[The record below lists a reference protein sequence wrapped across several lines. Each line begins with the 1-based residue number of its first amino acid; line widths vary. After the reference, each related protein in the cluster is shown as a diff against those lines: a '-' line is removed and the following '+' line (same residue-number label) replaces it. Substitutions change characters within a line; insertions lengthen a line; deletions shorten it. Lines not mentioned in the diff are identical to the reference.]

1 MKQFNSKFNISKLL
15 IFSSVYILATVA
27 MIIFLN
33 QHTTKI
39 DIDNLKVRAYA
50 VSDILNKNP
59 DTKFDESVVVLPVS
73 TQSTAVKNIK
83 NGAKFT
89 QKITKSNLTITIPN
103 YQNAILKNYI
113 QVTRQ
118 RSSDSAVNGIIIAFT
133 TIIYLIW
140 IYQLYTN
147 ARKLHQFETDT
158 IAKIKNIR
166 RSPLTQSYLISENDD
181 KVTTALNHL
190 GESIQHKAESSTPA
204 KKNLYEFIELFEF
217 PIFIYDLK
225 GTIRRS
231 NASFKNEFAD
241 TKNLDIFSPYSDVLQ
256 FLVNKMLKP
265 GQQEHTFYF
274 EQINAYYTMNVRPI
288 QSLDHRLMV
297 TMIDVTTYKATTKA
311 HNDFI
316 ANVSHDLKTP
326 LTAIA
331 GFADILANDLDKLSP
346 SDAKVF
352 AKHIVKE
359 TKRLST
365 LVADTL
371 EMTRQPLHLKKSKLN
386 LSSQINEVLTNFEF
400 AIKDKHLTVTRQYEN
415 KIYLKSNEKH
425 LYAILKNLIENAVNY
440 TPTGGKIFISADKI
454 NNNVTFSI
462 SDNGPGLT
470 ALETSRIFERFYRA
484 DHTRDSEGTGLG
496 LAIVKKNLAELG
508 GHIDVVSV
516 VDKGTTFTVT
526 F

>member
-1 MKQFNSKFNISKLL
+1 M
-15 IFSSVYILATVA
+15 T
-27 MIIFLN
+27 IIFLN
-33 QHTTKI
+33 QRTNKI
-39 DIDNLKVRAYA
+39 DTENLMVRAYA

-59 DTKFDESVVVLPVS
+59 ETQFDESVVVLPLITKS
-73 TQSTAVKNIK
+73 KAVANIK
-83 NGAKFT
+83 HGAKFT
-89 QKITKSNLTITIPN
+89 RTLTQSNLTVTIPN
-103 YQNAILKNYI
+103 YQDAVLKNYI
-113 QVTRQ
+113 QITRQ
-118 RSSDSAVNGIIIAFT
+118 RSSDNGVNAIIIIFT

-140 IYQLYTN
+140 IYQLYTS
-147 ARKLHQFETDT
+147 ARKLHQFEIDT

-190 GESIQHKAESSTPA
+190 GESIQHKAESSSPA

-265 GQQEHTFYF
+265 GQQEQTFYF
-274 EQINAYYTMNVRPI
+274 EQINAYYTVNVRPI

-297 TMIDVTTYKATTKA
+297 TMIDVTAYKTTTIA

-331 GFADILANDLDKLSP
+331 GFADILVNDLDKLSTN
-346 SDAKVF
+346 DAKLF
-352 AKHIVKE
+352 AKHIVRE
-359 TKRLST
+359 TKRLSL

-371 EMTRQPLHLKKSKLN
+371 EMTRQPLHLKKTKLN
-386 LSSQINEVLTNFEF
+386 LSTQINEVLSNFEF
-400 AIKDKHLTVTRQYEN
+400 AIKEKQLTVTRQYED
-415 KIYLKSNEKH
+415 KLYLKSNEKY
-425 LYAILKNLIENAVNY
+425 LYTILKNLIENAVNY
-440 TPTGGKIFISADKI
+440 TNVSGKIFISASKI
-454 NNNVTFSI
+454 NNQVTFAI